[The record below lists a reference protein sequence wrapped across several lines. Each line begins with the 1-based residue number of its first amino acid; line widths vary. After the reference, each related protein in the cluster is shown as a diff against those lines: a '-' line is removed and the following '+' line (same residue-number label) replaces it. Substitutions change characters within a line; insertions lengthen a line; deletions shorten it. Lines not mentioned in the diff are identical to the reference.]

1 MLLPYLSLAHVIF
14 FFLSTHD
21 HNTIMVD
28 KEKATRKRKAAG
40 DAKPAARK
48 EKKEKDGDDVKAA
61 RGKASKAGKAG
72 KATKATK
79 ATKESEY
86 GQKRGLCRVFGTWA
100 V

>member
-1 MLLPYLSLAHVIF
+1 
-14 FFLSTHD
+14 
-21 HNTIMVD
+21 MVD
-28 KEKATRKRKAAG
+28 KEKATRKRKAAS
-40 DAKPAARK
+40 DSKPAARK
-48 EKKEKDGDDVKAA
+48 EKKEKDGDDVKA

-86 GQKRGLCRVFGTWA
+86 LRKGEWKCGQVDTWTRGA